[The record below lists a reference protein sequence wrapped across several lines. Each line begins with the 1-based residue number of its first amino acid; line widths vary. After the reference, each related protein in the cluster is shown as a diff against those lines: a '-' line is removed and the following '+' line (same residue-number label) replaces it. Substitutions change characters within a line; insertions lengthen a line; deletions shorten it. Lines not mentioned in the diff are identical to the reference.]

1 MMKTP
6 LLAGRRLALICET
19 STESY
24 SFGPDGTVA
33 AILGE
38 KNGPAC
44 APIFR
49 YRVLSADS
57 IELLDGDGCSRP
69 GRTSRSMAICCAP
82 DATGKPRYSGSD
94 EERLAENA
102 KTGPSGPFFIAPI
115 KGAIRLRGRPGA

>member
-1 MMKTP
+1 MDDRSMMKTP

-57 IELLDGDGCSRP
+57 IELLDGDGVFAAWTHIEIDGDLLRARCN
-69 GRTSRSMAICCAP
+69 GQ
-82 DATGKPRYSGSD
+82 
-94 EERLAENA
+94 A
-102 KTGPSGPFFIAPI
+102 KVFRIG
-115 KGAIRLRGRPGA
+115 